1 MPTPNTAAI
10 STKKVTRQPYRNEYM
25 ERLEEEVEVP
35 QEATNTETPDDGA
48 NVTPQNAEEITFRDR
63 YSNLRRYHE
72 TQMREM
78 KTQVAELNE
87 KINQNTRSVVLP
99 KSPEAIQAWRQEYPE
114 IFDIVRTVARTEAQ
128 DERVEIDKK
137 LAKLEDERRAVARD
151 RAYNVI
157 LQYHPDFTQLRGDEA
172 FHLWVQ
178 AQSKEIQSW
187 LYDNEDDAQK
197 VVYAVN
203 LYKAEKGIGKRRP
216 EQNNIDASRMV
227 APSSGTPPQNN
238 NKKEIKLS
246 WVKGLTPRQYEKF
259 EDEIMAAREQGRL
272 VDDL

>member
-216 EQNNIDASRMV
+216 EQNNVDASRMV